1 MNTKRPA
8 DMTTEELVAA
18 VGWAERLLDT
28 LRAELNTRPY
38 PTSEFCGHRWSN
50 FSCKLKPGHQGRHS
64 QGFVFWD
71 R

>member
-1 MNTKRPA
+1 MNTKRPE

-18 VGWAERLLDT
+18 VGWAERLLGT
-28 LRAELNTRPY
+28 LRAELKTRKDMA
-38 PTSEFCGHRWSN
+38 EFCGHCWSKLT
-50 FSCKLKPGHQGRHS
+50 CKLKPGHQGRHS